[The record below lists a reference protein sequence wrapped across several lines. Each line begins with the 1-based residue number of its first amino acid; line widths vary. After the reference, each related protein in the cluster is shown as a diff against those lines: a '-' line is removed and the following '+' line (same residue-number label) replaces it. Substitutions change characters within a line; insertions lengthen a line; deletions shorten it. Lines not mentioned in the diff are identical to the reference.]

1 MYRYDFISLKYVL
14 KFESSSFKLP
24 IIVKHRFFKTLYFIK
39 IRLLILY
46 SFTISLVLLNFRF
59 EINDLVVEIMTFN
72 IYQVEIECSKYDTFK

>member
-24 IIVKHRFFKTLYFIK
+24 ILIYFIK

-72 IYQVEIECSKYDTFK
+72 IYQMEIECSKYDTFK